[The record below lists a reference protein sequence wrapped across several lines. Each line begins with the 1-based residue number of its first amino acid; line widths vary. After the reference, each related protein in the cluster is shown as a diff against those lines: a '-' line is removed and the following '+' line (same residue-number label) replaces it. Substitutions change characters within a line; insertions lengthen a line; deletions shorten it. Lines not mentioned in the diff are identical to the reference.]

1 LIGPSGAFET
11 GAVFFPLAFHSF
23 SAQNVAVVY
32 PFCWKSSAARELRP
46 PPFQVKT
53 SWTSLGTS
61 LIRASS

>member
-11 GAVFFPLAFHSF
+11 GAVFFTFAFHS
-23 SAQNVAVVY
+23 SSGQNVAVVY
-32 PFCWKSSAARELRP
+32 PFFWKSSAARELRP

-61 LIRASS
+61 FMRASS